1 MYGLV
6 KDGVEV
12 VEALGQVNPGEL
24 PYYTRIWV
32 LPYKVEVLLILGSP
46 RQAEESILEVQNC
59 VPSSG
64 GRQGTQQV
72 IWAGTIGWRLVIP
85 LFTSL

>member
-64 GRQGTQQV
+64 VEAKNSTGCT
-72 IWAGTIGWRLVIP
+72 GWGP
-85 LFTSL
+85 SGGCWSPNCSLP